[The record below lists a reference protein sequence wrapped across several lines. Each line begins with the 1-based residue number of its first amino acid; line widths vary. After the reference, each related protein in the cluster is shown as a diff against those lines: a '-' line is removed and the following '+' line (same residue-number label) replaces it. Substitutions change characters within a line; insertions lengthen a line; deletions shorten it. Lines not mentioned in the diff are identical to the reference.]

1 MFVRFAIL
9 VISCLAATTQPAEV
23 RRGQFTAS
31 FTDQSPL
38 SPIEAQNK
46 RHHIKVEDAHRYRLA
61 DESFE
66 IYVPEDYDPDR
77 PWGILVWISAMESG
91 RPHTPYLPLL
101 SQHQLIWIGA
111 NNSGNERGV
120 GVRFGLA
127 LDAVY
132 NLKQLYN
139 IDESRIY
146 VSGISGGGKVAT
158 MLAII
163 YPEVFTGSIPI
174 VGTTYFRH
182 IPLPNEKNKYWPGM
196 FEKPPA
202 STLDRAKRDGR
213 FVLITGSKDFNRDP
227 IKATYEEGFVKD
239 GFAQVEYVEVEGMDH
254 EMAGAER
261 FERAIEFLDAP
272 LESAAKDHWVRAQQ
286 LERDGKLGDA
296 QKLYAQVAAHGS
308 DELVNRAE
316 DKLANLLR
324 SRDEQMIQAQ
334 RLAEERKFVEAARV
348 VSRLIEQFGATA
360 PAEAGE
366 LLEKLRADPAA
377 AAQIAASEQKIRQE
391 QRESQAA
398 AQLDAARK
406 LIPRDLRAAYASLL
420 KITKDFP
427 ETQSA
432 MQAQHEAENLLA
444 DPGNRRLLET
454 DPSEEAAAKL
464 LLLAQNYERNKLYKE
479 AAERCERIL
488 RDYPNTKAAAMAKE
502 MLGRLKRD

>member
-1 MFVRFAIL
+1 MLTVLLL
-9 VISCLAATTQPAEV
+9 VLTAPLSATSKPAEQS
-23 RRGQFTAS
+23 RGEFTLS
-31 FTDQSPL
+31 FDQQSPL

-46 RHHIKVEDAHRYRLA
+46 RHHIKVEEIQRYKLA
-61 DESFE
+61 EESFE
-66 IYVPEDYDPDR
+66 VYVPEDYDPDR
-77 PWGILVWISAMESG
+77 PWGILVWVSAMETG
-91 RPHTPYLPLL
+91 RAHTPYVPLL
-101 SQHQLIWIGA
+101 SEHQLIWIGA

-127 LDAVY
+127 LDAVH
-132 NLKQLYN
+132 NLKKLYN
-139 IDESRIY
+139 IDDSRIY

-163 YPEVFTGSIPI
+163 YPEIFTGSIPI

-202 STLDRAKRDGR
+202 AALDRAKRDGR

-239 GFAQVEYVEVEGMDH
+239 GFAHVEYVEVEGMDH
-254 EMAGAER
+254 QMAGADR

-272 LESAAKDHWVRAQQ
+272 LESAAKDLWVRAQQ
-286 LERDGKLGDA
+286 LEKDGHLGEA
-296 QKLYAQVAAHGS
+296 QKLYAQVAAHAP
-308 DELVNRAE
+308 DDLVNKAE

-334 RLAEERKFVEAARV
+334 RLAEEQKYVEAARV

-360 PAEAGE
+360 PVEASE

-406 LIPRDLRAAYASLL
+406 LVPRDLRAGYASLL

-427 ETQSA
+427 ETRSA
-432 MQAQHEAENLLA
+432 AQAQHEAENLLA

-454 DPSEEAAAKL
+454 DPGEEAAAKL
-464 LLLAQNYERNKLYKE
+464 LLLAQNYERNNLPTE

-488 RDYPNTKAAAMAKE
+488 RDYPNTRAAVKAKE
-502 MLGRLKRD
+502 MLARIRKR